1 MINLANSNMDP
12 STFWKVL
19 WLISFCIIFNVIVIS
34 LSFWLI
40 LQNSKIKNLFM
51 TKWDMIM

>member
-1 MINLANSNMDP
+1 MINLADSNMDP
-12 STFWKVL
+12 STFRKVL

-34 LSFWLI
+34 LWLI

>member
-1 MINLANSNMDP
+1 MINLADSNMDP
-12 STFWKVL
+12 STFRKVL